1 HTCWA
6 QGQSARS
13 RRVDTHDDVRAGSAG
28 RGTHRRSHRDRR
40 PCHDAGQLSRVERV
54 TDGEEPMAPFA
65 GWRIVELSS
74 GIAASYCGKM
84 FTDAG
89 ADVVKIEP
97 PQGDPMRQWSAGGAP
112 GALFGYLAAGKR
124 SVLRG
129 DAEMWGLI
137 ASADLVLTDL
147 TDGWSWDEL
156 VAHAGLSAV
165 SVAITPF
172 GTFGPYV
179 DQQVV

>member
-1 HTCWA
+1 M
-6 QGQSARS
+6 
-13 RRVDTHDDVRAGSAG
+13 
-28 RGTHRRSHRDRR
+28 
-40 PCHDAGQLSRVERV
+40 

-112 GALFGYLAAGKR
+112 GAL
-124 SVLRG
+124 S
-129 DAEMWGLI
+129 DTWP
-137 ASADLVLTDL
+137 LTRDRCYWV
-147 TDGWSWDEL
+147 TRR
-156 VAHAGLSAV
+156 HRR
-165 SVAITPF
+165 
-172 GTFGPYV
+172 
-179 DQQVV
+179 